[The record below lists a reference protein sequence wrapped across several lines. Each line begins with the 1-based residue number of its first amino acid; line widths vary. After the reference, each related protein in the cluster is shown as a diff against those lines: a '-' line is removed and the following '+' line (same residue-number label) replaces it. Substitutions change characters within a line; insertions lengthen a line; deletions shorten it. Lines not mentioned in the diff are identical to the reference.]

1 MGKRNRKSKVI
12 IILIVLAVILSASAF
27 TLYSTVKMLYPL
39 KYTELV
45 SRYSEQYDLD
55 PYLVTA
61 VINVESNFR
70 PDAVS
75 HKNAIGLMQISEK
88 TGKWAAGKLK
98 VENYGTDD
106 LYVPETNIR
115 LGCWYLSTLY
125 KQYGNMDLALAAY
138 NGGSGNVSSWLR
150 DESLSPDGK
159 TLERIPFPETDNYL
173 KKVKKNYS
181 VYKRLYENEF

>member
-1 MGKRNRKSKVI
+1 MGKRKRRKGLI
-12 IILIVLAVILSASAF
+12 IFAVLAVILAAAAFSAF
-27 TLYSTVKMLYPL
+27 SVIRMLYPM
-39 KYTELV
+39 KYPELV

-70 PDAVS
+70 PDVVS

-88 TGKWAAGKLK
+88 TGKWAADKLNL
-98 VENYGTDD
+98 ENYSSDD
-106 LYVPETNIR
+106 LYDPETNIR

-125 KQYGNMDLALAAY
+125 NQYGDMELALAAY
-138 NGGSGNVSSWLR
+138 NGGSGNVNQWLR

-159 TLERIPFPETDNYL
+159 TLNRIPFPETDNYV
-173 KKVKKNYS
+173 KKVRKNYA
-181 VYKRLYENEF
+181 VYKRLYENQF